1 MKYYRLYQFIDKENL
16 RLVYSSNDLY
26 FLKNMKKI
34 LSEKYNINYLLV
46 EVIL

>member
-16 RLVYSSNDLY
+16 KFVYSSNDLD

-34 LSEKYNINYLLV
+34 LSDKYKTNYLLV
-46 EVIL
+46 EVL